1 MLELPHFGQPKFHPK
16 LGLPDQQNRK
26 KLRGGRLE
34 VREQPDLF
42 EGGQG
47 EILCLVEDQDRS
59 LAGAVTLDQEGVE
72 GDEALSRRVSGLG
85 DAEILEDV
93 LEQSVE
99 RQRRVED
106 ERGGRSA
113 IESAQK
119 GSKQCC
125 LPRPDLSGQQNEPH
139 VVLDSVR
146 ELRQGVAMPARQIE
160 KFRIGRCTEGLLAE
174 SVEVEVHRRVYE
186 LPRESSQTSCSLPCA
201 TK

>member
-1 MLELPHFGQPKFHPK
+1 M
-16 LGLPDQQNRK
+16 
-26 KLRGGRLE
+26 
-34 VREQPDLF
+34 
-42 EGGQG
+42 
-47 EILCLVEDQDRS
+47 
-59 LAGAVTLDQEGVE
+59 AGTVTLDQEVVE
-72 GDEALSRRVSGLG
+72 GDEALRRRVSRLG

-99 RQRRVED
+99 GQRRVED

-119 GSKQCC
+119 GSKQCG
-125 LPRPDLSGQQNEPH
+125 LPRTDLSGQQNEPH

-174 SVEVEVHRRVYE
+174 SVEVEVHRRFYE